1 MQYNILWQYFEIA
14 INKAMFRT
22 IVDILLSGVIS
33 YDINTVLKTIVRSK
47 YITFT
52 EINGMMQ
59 KSTYGVNDSANK
71 PVPIKDLRRFSLS
84 GTAAQKLCLLR
95 TLPYVIG
102 HKVPE
107 KSKVWKILVLC
118 NEICDI
124 CLAPAIE
131 EDQLPYLADRIEEH
145 NDLYA
150 EFSKTFPPKFHYLV
164 HYPTMIRKYGPV
176 R

>member
-1 MQYNILWQYFEIA
+1 M
-14 INKAMFRT
+14 
-22 IVDILLSGVIS
+22 
-33 YDINTVLKTIVRSK
+33 LKTLVRSK
-47 YITFT
+47 YITFK
-52 EINGMMQ
+52 EINALMQ
-59 KSTYGVNDSANK
+59 KFTYGVNDSANK
-71 PVPIKDLRRFSLS
+71 PVPIKDLRKFSLS

-102 HKVPE
+102 HKVPV
-107 KSKVWKILVLC
+107 KSKVWRLILLC

-131 EDQLPYLADRIEEH
+131 DDHLPYLADKIQEH

-164 HYPTMIRKYGPV
+164 HYPNLIRKYGPV
-176 R
+176 RY